1 MKFSHQAVISAP
13 VDRVDLEEWLFTLSD
28 SDYQAAARG
37 HRAAGTFTENGVRG
51 TVNVESMGGTLMVQH
66 YHAVSAEPTRVEML
80 STRSH
85 AYVMHLIPV
94 HFLVRWTMTATPRTD
109 RHHDLQ
115 LHGRDRNADPR
126 SLRGKAD
133 WRALFRPQA
142 RARGGAELRSRHRAQ
157 AAVARAGRVASRP
170 RRPGRN
176 GRRRSARPGHRRA
189 ANPAHGRAA
198 RCRSAMPRRAARV

>member
-13 VDRVDLEEWLFTLSD
+13 VDNVDLEEWLFTLSD

-66 YHAVSAEPTRVEML
+66 YHEVSAEPTRVEMV

-94 HFLVRWTMTATPRTD
+94 HFLVRRTMTATPRTTD
-109 RHHDLQ
+109 TTTFSCTVEIEMPTLVRFAAKLTGAPYFVRKHVHEEAP
-115 LHGRDRNADPR
+115 NFAADIERKLR
-126 SLRGKAD
+126 SL
-133 WRALFRPQA
+133 
-142 RARGGAELRSRHRAQ
+142 
-157 AAVARAGRVASRP
+157 V
-170 RRPGRN
+170 
-176 GRRRSARPGHRRA
+176 
-189 ANPAHGRAA
+189 PAK
-198 RCRSAMPRRAARV
+198 